1 MTTNRSNGEGLACPP
16 PRVRV
21 ARPVR
26 PCDMAAMSPACW
38 WPTDAA
44 RSGNPPS
51 PTAGDRFLAL
61 SPTAPTAETGPQI
74 RTACDAGVSE

>member
-1 MTTNRSNGEGLACPP
+1 
-16 PRVRV
+16 
-21 ARPVR
+21 
-26 PCDMAAMSPACW
+26 MSPACW

-51 PTAGDRFLAL
+51 PSAGDRFLAL